1 MKEERKGKMNKINEE
16 QPGAMRNVATVMF
29 MEVGTGEIVPF
40 LQTTD
45 DSVRKMLNDIN
56 DRKKLDAALSVI
68 AGSIDKHL
76 NDSEGMKA

>member
-16 QPGAMRNVATVMF
+16 QLGAMRNVATVML

-68 AGSIDKHL
+68 AGIIDKHL